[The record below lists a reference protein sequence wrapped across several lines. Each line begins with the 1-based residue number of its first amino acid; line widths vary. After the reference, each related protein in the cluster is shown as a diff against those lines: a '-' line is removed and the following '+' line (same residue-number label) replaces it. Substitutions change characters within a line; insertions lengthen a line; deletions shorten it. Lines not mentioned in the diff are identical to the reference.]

1 MTNFNTRNYILDTNC
16 PIVPTG
22 NSKKIAPLL
31 FTVLEEILR
40 NKYVLE
46 FSASTGF

>member
-1 MTNFNTRNYILDTNC
+1 MTVSNIITTNINTRNYIFDTNC

-31 FTVLEEILR
+31 FTVLEENFKIHM
-40 NKYVLE
+40 
-46 FSASTGF
+46 